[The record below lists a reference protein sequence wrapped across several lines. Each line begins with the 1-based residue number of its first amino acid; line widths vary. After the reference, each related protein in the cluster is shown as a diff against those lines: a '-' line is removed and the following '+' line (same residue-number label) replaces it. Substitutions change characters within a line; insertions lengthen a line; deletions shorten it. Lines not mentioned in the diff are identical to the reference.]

1 MGYKQAKG
9 RGEWSNM
16 RDPVLWFRDLF
27 SRKIQF
33 RLTCYFLL
41 ILLPLV
47 LVSLFAV
54 DRSRNILH
62 DQAVERSKTVL
73 GSAMDYIDLTLQNV
87 EEIST
92 LIATDPAFI
101 DLLAASSEE
110 LSPKSIVEFSQLLEQ
125 LSNVNSVNHIV
136 SQITL
141 YHQPSHMMISTHY
154 GGRRLTSP
162 EQQQWLENTAITSG
176 TEITYLLAEDPIGG
190 NETFGNLIH
199 TDSVSLMRTMDLY
212 NNQRRADVVII
223 TLDKSRLT
231 KLMKSLLPSPSAAIY
246 LHSDYGK
253 LIAGTGN
260 QDGADHT
267 LVYGE
272 SVPGLPKTTDGKLTV
287 SIDSPYSKWRLT
299 LIQPQK
305 ELYAQ
310 TDQLQLYTI
319 SIIGVSVL
327 LAVGISWLV
336 YIGIASPVDKL
347 YKGMKRLGT
356 GNMNVQ
362 LPNKRQDE
370 LGYLTEAFNRMVV
383 NQRQL
388 IEEHYEQQLRLA
400 KTELKFLQTQIN
412 PHFLYNTLDS
422 INWTAK
428 NYEAD
433 EISEM
438 VLNLS
443 RFFRLSL
450 NKGKEVFTID
460 ESLSH
465 LHYYIR
471 IQQIRFLD
479 SFTVQYN
486 IQEESRSVPIMKL
499 LLQPLVENAILH
511 GMEGKTE
518 GGLLVISS
526 WIEDGQTVHIEVRD
540 NGSGMSEERLSYVQ
554 EELKRLSSRD
564 YNLFSPEEEYKDL
577 FGLRNVITRI
587 KLYYGEGAGL
597 TINSIISEGTAVV
610 VTLPLARCKE
620 NFSTSSHHTM
630 GKGERSA

>member
-1 MGYKQAKG
+1 
-9 RGEWSNM
+9 M
-16 RDPVLWFRDLF
+16 RNPVRSFRDLF
-27 SRKIQF
+27 SRRIQF

-54 DRSRNILH
+54 DRSRSILH
-62 DQAVERSKTVL
+62 DQAVERSETVL

-101 DLLAASSEE
+101 ELLAGSGEE
-110 LSPKSIVEFSQLLEQ
+110 LSPRSIVEFSRLLEQ
-125 LSNVNSVNHIV
+125 LSNVNSINHIV
-136 SQITL
+136 SQISL

-154 GGRRLTSP
+154 GGRRLTSA

-176 TEITYLLAEDPIGG
+176 TEITYVLAEDPIAGEG
-190 NETFGNLIH
+190 TFGSMVH

-212 NNQRRADVVII
+212 NNNRRADVVII
-223 TLDKSRLT
+223 TLDKSKLT
-231 KLMKSLLPSPSAAIY
+231 KMMKSLLPSPSAAIY

-253 LIAGTGN
+253 PIAGTGN
-260 QDGADHT
+260 QSGADHA
-267 LVYGE
+267 LAYGE
-272 SVPGLPKTTDGKLTV
+272 SEPGLPVTRDGMLTV
-287 SIDSPYSKWRLT
+287 ALDSPYSKWRLT
-299 LIQPQK
+299 LVQPVK

-310 TDQLQLYTI
+310 TDQLQLYTVG
-319 SIIGVSVL
+319 IIAISVL
-327 LAVGISWLV
+327 LAVGISWIV

-347 YKGMKRLGT
+347 YKGMKRISI

-362 LPNKRQDE
+362 LENKREDE

-383 NQRQL
+383 DQRRL

-450 NKGKEVFTID
+450 NKGKEVFTVD

-479 SFTVQYN
+479 SFTVRYD
-486 IQEESRSVPIMKL
+486 IQEESRPVPIMKL

-526 WIEDGQTVHIEVRD
+526 WIEDGETLHIGVRD
-540 NGSGMSEERLSYVQ
+540 NGPGMSEERASYVRQ
-554 EELKRLSSRD
+554 ELERLSRRD
-564 YNLFSPEEEYKDL
+564 DDLFSPEEEYKDL
-577 FGLRNVITRI
+577 FGLRNVLSRL
-587 KLYYGEGAGL
+587 KLYYGKGAAL
-597 TINSIISEGTAVV
+597 TIDTVPGEGTSVV
-610 VTLPLARCKE
+610 ITLPLAGCKE
-620 NFSTSSHHTM
+620 SLGSPVHHTWD
-630 GKGERSA
+630 KGERSA

>member
-1 MGYKQAKG
+1 
-9 RGEWSNM
+9 M
-16 RDPVLWFRDLF
+16 RNPASWFRDLF
-27 SRKIQF
+27 SRRIQF

-47 LVSLFAV
+47 VVSLFAV
-54 DRSRNILH
+54 DRSRGILH
-62 DQAVERSKTVL
+62 DQAVERSETVL
-73 GSAMDYIDLTLQNV
+73 GSAMDYMDLTLQNV

-92 LIATDPAFI
+92 LIATDPVFI
-101 DLLAASSEE
+101 KMLSDNGEA
-110 LSPKSIVEFSQLLEQ
+110 LSPRSIVEFSRLLKQ
-125 LSNVNSVNHIV
+125 LSNVNSINHIV
-136 SQITL
+136 SQISL

-154 GGRRLTSP
+154 GGRRVTSP
-162 EQQQWLENTAITSG
+162 EQQQWLEHTAVTSG
-176 TEITYLLAEDPIGG
+176 TEITYALPEDPVAGD
-190 NETFGNLIH
+190 ETFGSLTH
-199 TDSVSLMRTMDLY
+199 TDSVSIMRTMDLY
-212 NNQRRADVVII
+212 NNDRRADVVII
-223 TLDKSRLT
+223 TLDKSKLT
-231 KLMKSLLPSPSAAIY
+231 KLMRSLLPSPSSAIY

-260 QDGADHT
+260 QDGADHAGAF
-267 LVYGE
+267 GE
-272 SVPGLPKTTDGKLTV
+272 SAPGQPMTVDGKLMV

-299 LIQPQK
+299 LIQPVK

-310 TDQLQLYTI
+310 TDQLRLFTVG
-319 SIIGVSVL
+319 IIAVSVL
-327 LAVGISWLV
+327 LALGISWIV
-336 YIGIASPVDKL
+336 YIGIASPVDRL
-347 YKGMKRLGT
+347 YKGMKRLSIGD
-356 GNMNVQ
+356 MSIQ
-362 LPNKRQDE
+362 LENKRKDE

-383 NQRQL
+383 DQRRL

-479 SFTVQYN
+479 SFTVQYD
-486 IQEESRSVPIMKL
+486 IQEQCRTVPIMKL

-511 GMEGKTE
+511 GMEGLTE

-526 WIEDGQTVHIEVRD
+526 WIDNGETIHIMVRD
-540 NGSGMSEERLSYVQ
+540 NGPGMSQERLSYIRQ
-554 EELKRLSSRD
+554 ELALLSRREDELFAS
-564 YNLFSPEEEYKDL
+564 EEEHKDL
-577 FGLRNVITRI
+577 FGLRNVMTRI
-587 KLYYGEGAGL
+587 KLYYGREAGL
-597 TINSIISEGTAVV
+597 AVESAKGEGTSVAIS
-610 VTLPLARCKE
+610 LPLARCRE
-620 NFSTSSHHTM
+620 SFAAAPVRRTLEQ
-630 GKGERSA
+630 GERSA

>member
-1 MGYKQAKG
+1 MI
-9 RGEWSNM
+9 N
-16 RDPVLWFRDLF
+16 PIHWFRDQF

-33 RLTCYFLL
+33 RLTFYFLL

-47 LVSLFAV
+47 LISLFAV
-54 DRSRNILH
+54 DRSRSILH
-62 DQAVERSKTVL
+62 DQAVDRSKAVL
-73 GSAMDYIDLTLQNV
+73 GSAMDYIDLTIQNV

-92 LIATDPAFI
+92 LIATDPTFI
-101 DLLAASSEE
+101 DLLAGADGE
-110 LSPKSIVEFSQLLEQ
+110 LSPKSIVDFSKLLEE
-125 LSNVNSVNHIV
+125 LSNVNSINHIV

-162 EQQQWLENTAITSG
+162 EQQQWLEHTAITSG
-176 TEITYLLAEDPIGG
+176 TEITYLLAEDPIAGD
-190 NETFGNLIH
+190 ETFGSLIH
-199 TDSVSLMRTMDLY
+199 TDSLSIMRTMDLY
-212 NNQRRADVVII
+212 NTNRRADVVII
-223 TLDKSRLT
+223 TIDKSKLT
-231 KLMKSLLPSPSAAIY
+231 RIMKSLLPSPSSTIY

-260 QDGADHT
+260 QEGMDQA
-267 LVYGE
+267 LAYGE
-272 SVPGLPKTTDGKLTV
+272 NVPGSPTTTDGNFTV

-299 LIQPQK
+299 LVQPVK
-305 ELYAQ
+305 ELYAK
-310 TDQLQLYTI
+310 TDQLRSYTMTI
-319 SIIGVSVL
+319 IFVSIL
-327 LAVGISWLV
+327 LAIGISWIV

-347 YKGMKRLGT
+347 YKGMKRVGI
-356 GNMNVQ
+356 GNLNVQ
-362 LPNKRQDE
+362 LPNNRQDE
-370 LGYLTEAFNRMVV
+370 LGYLTEAFNRMVID
-383 NQRQL
+383 QRRL
-388 IEEHYEQQLRLA
+388 IEEHYEQQLKLA
-400 KTELKFLQTQIN
+400 KTELQFLQTQIN

-450 NKGKEVFTID
+450 NKGKEVFTVE

-479 SFTVQYN
+479 SFTVEYN
-486 IQEESRSVPIMKL
+486 MQEESRTVPIMKL

-511 GMEGKTE
+511 GMEGIGD
-518 GGLLVISS
+518 GGLLTISS
-526 WIEDGQTVHIEVRD
+526 WIEDGHSLKIEVQD
-540 NGSGMSEERLSYVQ
+540 NGTGMPQERVSYIRSELERLGN
-554 EELKRLSSRD
+554 RD
-564 YNLFSPEEEYKDL
+564 YDLFSLEEEHKDL
-577 FGLRNVITRI
+577 FGLRNVLSRI
-587 KLYYGEGAGL
+587 KLYYGKEAGL
-597 TINSIISEGTAVV
+597 ALDSVQGEGTTVT

-620 NFSTSSHHTM
+620 SFRAPVRQTQVR
-630 GKGERSA
+630 GERSA

>member
-1 MGYKQAKG
+1 
-9 RGEWSNM
+9 M
-16 RDPVLWFRDLF
+16 RNPAHRFRDLI
-27 SRKIQF
+27 SRRIQF

-47 LVSLFAV
+47 VVSLFAV
-54 DRSRNILH
+54 DRSRDILH
-62 DQAVERSKTVL
+62 DQAVERSETVL

-101 DLLAASSEE
+101 KLLADNGEE
-110 LSPKSIVEFSQLLEQ
+110 LSPRSIVEFSQLLKQ
-125 LSNVNSVNHIV
+125 LSNVNSINHIV
-136 SQITL
+136 SQISL

-154 GGRRLTSP
+154 GGRRVTLP
-162 EQQQWLENTAITSG
+162 EQQQWLEHTAITSG
-176 TEITYLLAEDPIGG
+176 TEITYVLAEDPVAGDG
-190 NETFGNLIH
+190 TFGSLTD
-199 TDSVSLMRTMDLY
+199 TDSVSIMRTMDLY
-212 NNQRRADVVII
+212 NNNRKANIVII
-223 TLDKSRLT
+223 TLDKSKLT

-246 LHSDYGK
+246 LHSDFGK

-260 QDGADHT
+260 QDGADHARAF
-267 LVYGE
+267 GG
-272 SVPGLPKTTDGKLTV
+272 SVPGLPETTDGKLKV
-287 SIDSPYSKWRLT
+287 SIDSTYSKWRLT
-299 LIQPQK
+299 LIQPVK
-305 ELYAQ
+305 ELYAL
-310 TDQLQLYTI
+310 TDQLRLFTVG
-319 SIIGVSVL
+319 IIGVSVL
-327 LAVGISWLV
+327 LALGISWLV
-336 YIGIASPVDKL
+336 YIGIASPIDKL
-347 YKGMKRLGT
+347 YKGMKRLSI

-362 LPNKRQDE
+362 LPNKRKDE

-383 NQRQL
+383 DQRRL

-428 NYEAD
+428 NYDAE

-479 SFTVQYN
+479 SFTVEYD

-511 GMEGKTE
+511 GMEGRTE

-526 WIEDGQTVHIEVRD
+526 WIEDGQTVHIRVRD
-540 NGSGMSEERLSYVQ
+540 NGPGMSEERILYVRQ
-554 EELKRLSSRD
+554 ELERLSLRD
-564 YNLFSPEEEYKDL
+564 GDLFSPEEEYKDL
-577 FGLRNVITRI
+577 FGLRNVMTRL
-587 KLYYGEGAGL
+587 KLYYGRDAGL
-597 TINSIISEGTAVV
+597 AVDSVKGEGTSVV
-610 VTLPLARCKE
+610 ITLPLACCRE
-620 NFSTSSHHTM
+620 SFGATSRHTLEQ
-630 GKGERSA
+630 GERSA

>member
-1 MGYKQAKG
+1 
-9 RGEWSNM
+9 M
-16 RDPVLWFRDLF
+16 RNPLLWFRGLF

-54 DRSRNILH
+54 DRSRSILH
-62 DQAVERSKTVL
+62 DQAVERSETVL

-101 DLLAASSEE
+101 DLLAASGEE
-110 LSPKSIVEFSQLLEQ
+110 LSPKSIVEFSRLLEQ

-190 NETFGNLIH
+190 DETFGSLIH

-260 QDGADHT
+260 QDG
-267 LVYGE
+267 V
-272 SVPGLPKTTDGKLTV
+272 DGKLTV

-327 LAVGISWLV
+327 LAIGISWLV

-511 GMEGKTE
+511 GMEGRTE

-526 WIEDGQTVHIEVRD
+526 WIEDRQKVLIEVRD
-540 NGSGMSEERLSYVQ
+540 NGSGMSEERLTYVQ
-554 EELKRLSSRD
+554 EELRRLGSRD

-597 TINSIISEGTAVV
+597 AINSIIGEGTAVV

-620 NFSTSSHHTM
+620 NVSTSTHHTM

>member
-1 MGYKQAKG
+1 
-9 RGEWSNM
+9 M
-16 RDPVLWFRDLF
+16 RNPLLWFRGLF

-54 DRSRNILH
+54 DRSRSILH
-62 DQAVERSKTVL
+62 DQAVERSETVL

-101 DLLAASSEE
+101 DLLAASGEE
-110 LSPKSIVEFSQLLEQ
+110 LSPKSIVEFSRLLEQ

-162 EQQQWLENTAITSG
+162 EQQQWLENTAVTSG

-190 NETFGNLIH
+190 DETFGSLIH

-260 QDGADHT
+260 QDG
-267 LVYGE
+267 V
-272 SVPGLPKTTDGKLTV
+272 DGKLTV

-299 LIQPQK
+299 LIQPKK

-479 SFTVQYN
+479 SFTVQYK

-511 GMEGKTE
+511 GMEGRTE

-540 NGSGMSEERLSYVQ
+540 NGSGMSVERISYVQ
-554 EELKRLSSRD
+554 EELKRLGSRD

-597 TINSIISEGTAVV
+597 AINSFIGEGTAVV

-620 NFSTSSHHTM
+620 NVGTASHHTM

>member
-1 MGYKQAKG
+1 
-9 RGEWSNM
+9 M
-16 RDPVLWFRDLF
+16 RNPVQWFRELF
-27 SRKIQF
+27 PRKIQF

-47 LVSLFAV
+47 IVSLFAV
-54 DRSRNILH
+54 ERSRIILH
-62 DQAVERSKTVL
+62 DQAVERSEAVL

-101 DLLAASSEE
+101 DLLAASGEE
-110 LSPKSIVEFSQLLEQ
+110 LSPKSIVEFSRLLEE
-125 LSNVNSVNHIV
+125 LSNVNSINHIV
-136 SQITL
+136 SQISL

-154 GGRRLTSP
+154 GGRRLASP

-176 TEITYLLAEDPIGG
+176 TEITYVLAEDPIAGD
-190 NETFGNLIH
+190 ETFGDLVH

-212 NNQRRADVVII
+212 NTKRRADIVII
-223 TLDKSRLT
+223 TLDESKLT
-231 KLMKSLLPSPSAAIY
+231 RLMKSLLPSPSATIY
-246 LHSDYGK
+246 LYSDYGK

-260 QDGADHT
+260 QEGTDHI
-267 LVYGE
+267 LAYGD
-272 SVPGLPKTTDGKLTV
+272 SVPGSTKTTDGKITV

-299 LIQPQK
+299 LVQPVK

-310 TDQLQLYTI
+310 TDQLQLYTVG
-319 SIIGVSVL
+319 IIVISVL
-327 LAVGISWLV
+327 LAIGISWIV

-383 NQRQL
+383 NQRRL

-400 KTELKFLQTQIN
+400 KTELNFLQSQIN

-460 ESLSH
+460 ESISH

-518 GGLLVISS
+518 GGMLMISS
-526 WIEDGQTVHIEVRD
+526 WIEKGETVHIEVRD
-540 NGSGMSEERLSYVQ
+540 NGDGMSEERVSYIRQ
-554 EELKRLSSRD
+554 ELERLSRSD
-564 YNLFSPEEEYKDL
+564 YDLFSLEEEYKDL
-577 FGLRNVITRI
+577 FGLRNVVTRL

-597 TINSIISEGTAVV
+597 AIGSVKGEGTSVI

-620 NFSTSSHHTM
+620 GFRAPERQTWD
-630 GKGERSA
+630 KGERSA